1 MKKQLKMLLLSVGI
15 VVVFAGQSL
24 AAGVLDLPRTGQT
37 KCYDA
42 TGKDIVC
49 TGTGQDG
56 ELRAGVAIPV
66 PRFKDNGDGT
76 VTDKVTG
83 LIWLKNANC
92 FGYKLWLDA
101 LNTASTLANGACGL
115 ADGSKS
121 GDWRLPNRNELM
133 SIIDNSKVAPALQL
147 GHPFVNVLNDTYW
160 TSSTFTGNTATA
172 WYLTLSNGFSN
183 YYSKTNGYYYTWPV
197 RAGQ

>member
-56 ELRAGVAIPV
+56 ELRAGVA
-66 PRFKDNGDGT
+66 RNARSTYRNDSGT
-76 VTDKVTG
+76 T
-83 LIWLKNANC
+83 C
-92 FGYKLWLDA
+92 Q
-101 LNTASTLANGACGL
+101 NTRT
-115 ADGSKS
+115 
-121 GDWRLPNRNELM
+121 
-133 SIIDNSKVAPALQL
+133 
-147 GHPFVNVLNDTYW
+147 
-160 TSSTFTGNTATA
+160 
-172 WYLTLSNGFSN
+172 
-183 YYSKTNGYYYTWPV
+183 
-197 RAGQ
+197 